1 MKKFSRFG
9 QKFTKHSGILQ
20 LMADLGQANHSD
32 NPNICMLGGGNPAS
46 IPAAEA
52 IFQQEMLTMLDK
64 PESFNQML
72 GYYDGPQGS
81 DKFINILVD
90 LLNRRYDWG
99 LSRENICLTNGSQ
112 SSFFNLFNLL
122 AGEMDDGTTKQI
134 LLPLAPEYIGYFDQ
148 GLSEDMFISQRP
160 IIEHIS
166 DFIFKYRIDFD
177 GLEQQLNNNTDI
189 AAICASRPTN
199 PTGNVLTDNE
209 MARLDALAQE
219 KGIPLI
225 IDNAY
230 GFPFPGAIYMDV
242 NPHWHE
248 NIILTMS
255 LSKMGLPGART
266 GIVIANK
273 EIITAMGAINAVT
286 ALAPNSI
293 GPTLVSRLIE
303 SGEAMHL
310 RENIIRPFYR
320 DKSEFAAKLAE
331 QIFTGLP
338 VKIHKPEGAFFL
350 WLWCQD
356 LPISSTELYQRL
368 AERDVYVIPSEYFFP
383 CKEDDW
389 KHQTEC
395 LRITFTQTETILEKG
410 LTIIAEEIRKAYSE
424 TILDDEAL

>member
-9 QKFTKHSGILQ
+9 QKFTQQSGILQ
-20 LMADLGQANHSD
+20 LMADLGQANHST

-46 IPAAEA
+46 IPAAEK
-52 IFQQEMLTMLDK
+52 IYQKEMQAMLEDPK
-64 PESFNQML
+64 SFNQML

-81 DKFINILVD
+81 DKFIEILVN
-90 LLNRRYDWG
+90 LLNQRYDWN
-99 LSRENICLTNGSQ
+99 LTRKNICLTNGSQ

-122 AGEMDDGTTKQI
+122 AGEMEDGSHQQI
-134 LLPLAPEYIGYFDQ
+134 MLPLAPEYIGYFDQ
-148 GLSEDMFISQRP
+148 GIAENMFLAQRP

-177 GLEQQLNNNTDI
+177 TLEKQLDNNPNI

-219 KGIPLI
+219 KQIPLI

-242 NPHWHE
+242 NPHWHD
-248 NIILTMS
+248 NIVLTMS

-266 GIVIANK
+266 GIVIAN
-273 EIITAMGAINAVT
+273 EDIISAMSAINAVT
-286 ALAPNSI
+286 ALAPNSV
-293 GPTLVSRLIE
+293 GACLVSRLIE
-303 SGEAMHL
+303 SGEAMQL
-310 RENIIRPFYR
+310 RENIIRPFYQE
-320 DKSEFAAKLAE
+320 KSQLAAKLAE
-331 QIFTGLP
+331 HVFSGLP

-350 WLWCQD
+350 WLWCQN
-356 LPISSTELYQRL
+356 LPISTTELYHRL
-368 AERDVYVIPSEYFFP
+368 AERDVYVIPSENFFP
-383 CKEDDW
+383 NKEDNW

-395 LRITFTQTETILEKG
+395 LRITFTQPETVLERG
-410 LTIIAEEIRKAYSE
+410 FTIISEELKKAYK
-424 TILDDEAL
+424 L